1 MPNRKGGDV
10 VVVETDKKLTNCGAA
25 RSFKKRK
32 LSCTRD
38 VLATTKG
45 QVECGRFVPYGPQL
59 NRIARAVGFPGC
71 PAERRAPL
79 NVAEGIGK

>member
-1 MPNRKGGDV
+1 M
-10 VVVETDKKLTNCGAA
+10 VVETDQELTNCGEA
-25 RSFKKRK
+25 RGFKKRK
-32 LSCTRD
+32 LSSARD

-71 PAERRAPL
+71 PAERRAPV
-79 NVAEGIGK
+79 NVAEGTGK